1 MDKEVETNEPS
12 DVLERVESMGS
23 EAFFGG
29 VDASEESVE
38 TKEAAPVEST
48 EDEKTDQVEKTDQT
62 TETAK
67 EEAKALDGSM
77 TESERNAYF
86 AQRRIDSKINN
97 DKYIES
103 LKAEVPNLVNDVDE
117 SKFENMD
124 EEQAEILKNAQKMTR
139 QMEANEAIRE
149 VERTRETTAHSI
161 IMAESQIP
169 AFNSTDKDNY
179 VGDELYQDILN
190 DWASANAI
198 IENDSNGEPQVV
210 GIKDGAPSP
219 YEFLEK
225 KAKSL
230 AAYSSKFEAR
240 AQTNVARN
248 QARAEVTPVNNSSKP
263 SSFDELEER
272 VGDISL
278 A

>member
-1 MDKEVETNEPS
+1 MDTEVETNGPS
-12 DVLERVESMGS
+12 EVSERVESMSS

-29 VDASEESVE
+29 VDAPDESVE
-38 TKEAAPVEST
+38 VKDTAPVGTT
-48 EDEKTDQVEKTDQT
+48 EDEQTDQAEEADQN
-62 TETAK
+62 TEPAK

-86 AQRRIDSKINN
+86 AQRRIDSKVNN

-169 AFNSTDKDNY
+169 AFNSTDKDHY

-230 AAYSSKFEAR
+230 AAFSSKFEAR
-240 AQTNVARN
+240 AQSNVARN

-272 VGDISL
+272 VGNISL

>member
-38 TKEAAPVEST
+38 TKETAPVEST
-48 EDEKTDQVEKTDQT
+48 EGEKTDQVEKTDQT

-86 AQRRIDSKINN
+86 AQRRIDSKVNN

-230 AAYSSKFEAR
+230 AAFSSKFEAR
-240 AQTNVARN
+240 AQSNVARN
-248 QARAEVTPVNNSSKP
+248 QARAEVTPVNNSSKL